1 MLNENIAKMRKS
13 KGLTQV
19 EFAKKLHVTQS
30 AVSHWESG
38 RSVPDTVQLFRLA
51 EFFGV
56 SIEELHDSPTTG
68 IQPEETPP
76 TQTETPP
83 VDPNRG
89 PEEYNIMARGGFSMD
104 KYKRLSLEDKRV
116 VDDMVNRLFE
126 LAFGKE

>member
-68 IQPEETPP
+68 IQPEEATPA
-76 TQTETPP
+76 QTETPP
-83 VDPNRG
+83 VEPNRER
-89 PEEYNIMARGGFSMD
+89 PEYTIMARGGYAMD
-104 KYKRLSLEDKRV
+104 RYHRLSLEDKQV
-116 VDDMVNRLFE
+116 VNDMINRLFE